1 MNRAAE
7 ELLARAVA
15 AAEAAADVLLNDRPA
30 ALQVAAKSTAV
41 DAVTEMD
48 RRSEDL
54 LITTLL
60 AAGPHDAVLG
70 EEGGSRA
77 GTSGVRWIVDPLDGT
92 VNYIYDLPEWS
103 VSIAAELD
111 GVVVAG
117 AVLAPRL
124 GRIWTASRGGG
135 ARRAHWPAGGA
146 GAVVAVG
153 AETRLGHALV
163 GTGFGYDSDRRRQ
176 QAEALV
182 TVLPQVRDIRRA
194 GSAAIDLCR
203 VADGSYDAYFEWG
216 LNEWDLAAGALIASE
231 AGALVGGCGG
241 APAGNAM
248 VCAANP
254 ALYEP
259 LRTAVCAATQSSRRM
274 AAG

>member
-135 ARRAHWPAGGA
+135 RGVRTGRQVAPEPWWPSGPKP
-146 GAVVAVG
+146 
-153 AETRLGHALV
+153 
-163 GTGFGYDSDRRRQ
+163 DSAMHSWAPDS
-176 QAEALV
+176 AMTPTA
-182 TVLPQVRDIRRA
+182 A
-194 GSAAIDLCR
+194 GSRRKLSSPC
-203 VADGSYDAYFEWG
+203 
-216 LNEWDLAAGALIASE
+216 
-231 AGALVGGCGG
+231 
-241 APAGNAM
+241 
-248 VCAANP
+248 
-254 ALYEP
+254 
-259 LRTAVCAATQSSRRM
+259 SRRCVTFVGQ
-274 AAG
+274 AAQP

>member
-77 GTSGVRWIVDPLDGT
+77 GT

-203 VADGSYDAYFEWG
+203 VADGSFDAYFEWG

-248 VCAANP
+248 VCAANS